1 MLKHS
6 LRYSEAVSIK
16 SYLTDSS
23 IELYRALLYSH
34 SGCVKEECSRLLV
47 AVFSWVTGMLVISF
61 YPASLLAVAICKTG
75 SFSYQMAFFK
85 KQSSYELIQ
94 LPIAAVIQVHQIDSI
109 WLDKAIDYL
118 SRSSAS

>member
-47 AVFSWVTGMLVISF
+47 AVFSWVIELCS
-61 YPASLLAVAICKTG
+61 YLNQPAC
-75 SFSYQMAFFK
+75 
-85 KQSSYELIQ
+85 
-94 LPIAAVIQVHQIDSI
+94 
-109 WLDKAIDYL
+109 WLYKPSNACGII
-118 SRSSAS
+118 

>member
-47 AVFSWVTGMLVISF
+47 AVFSWVIELCSYLNQPACWLYIS
-61 YPASLLAVAICKTG
+61 PK
-75 SFSYQMAFFK
+75 SYQLAFFK

-94 LPIAAVIQVHQIDSI
+94 LPIAAVIVPKTIVPHNE
-109 WLDKAIDYL
+109 LDRALQYQYCGT
-118 SRSSAS
+118 